1 MPTYEYIC
9 RACGH
14 AFEQFQNMSADPTR
28 ECPDCGK
35 HEVERLISSGG
46 GIVFK
51 GSGFYATD
59 YRKEAPKKTKPDA
72 ASSTGSS
79 GGGEGSGSSDGG
91 STSTKSG
98 GEGGS
103 SSGAGDS

>member
-14 AFEQFQNMSADPTR
+14 AFEQFQSMSADPTR
-28 ECPDCGK
+28 TCPDCGK
-35 HEVERLISSGG
+35 DQVERLISSGG

-59 YRKEAPKKTKPDA
+59 YRKGGPPKSKPDA
-72 ASSTGSS
+72 GSSSTDS
-79 GGGEGSGSSDGG
+79 SGSSADSDSG
-91 STSTKSG
+91 SSSKKSG
-98 GEGGS
+98 GESAPSGGS
-103 SSGAGDS
+103 DDS